1 MNINMTPEQA
11 EHVLKYKD
19 LYNRL
24 SELEAE
30 MARVNEETKKL
41 LAELEVL
48 RTEEDKLFE
57 E

>member
-11 EHVLKYKD
+11 EHVLKYKA

-30 MARVNEETKKL
+30 MARVKEETKKL

>member
-11 EHVLKYKD
+11 EHVLKYKA

>member
-1 MNINMTPEQA
+1 MTPEQA
-11 EHVLKYKD
+11 EHVLKYKA

-30 MARVNEETKKL
+30 MARVKEETKKL